1 MEYNNRAH
9 PKNIEVLDRMLAK
22 RAELARILGYDTW
35 ANYITADK
43 MVESAP
49 NASAF
54 IDRIVA
60 ASTAKAQREYDAL
73 LKRKQQDVP
82 GATVVNGWERA
93 YYSELVRKA
102 SYDFD
107 SQAVRPYLPFDR
119 VKQGLLDVTSRL
131 FGVTYRPMKD
141 APVWD
146 PASIAEATKTWF
158 KFLTR

>member
-1 MEYNNRAH
+1 IARHTPDESGAVTLTIDYPDSLPVFSYAKNEELRRRMFMEYNNRAY
-9 PKNIEVLDRMLAK
+9 PKNIEVLDKLVAR
-22 RAELARILGYDTW
+22 RAELARIIGYDTW

-43 MVESAP
+43 MVESAQ

-60 ASTAKAQREYDAL
+60 ASGPKAQREFDAL

-82 GATVVNGWERA
+82 GATIVNAWERT

-107 SQAVRPYLPFDR
+107 SQ
-119 VKQGLLDVTSRL
+119 
-131 FGVTYRPMKD
+131 
-141 APVWD
+141 
-146 PASIAEATKTWF
+146 
-158 KFLTR
+158 